1 MEGLIP
7 YLLHAM
13 KKQRPQHSYR
23 SFSENSNRS
32 YHLLNPKDSSHGSS
46 HRRTRSE
53 FQPPAN
59 IDFLEH
65 RSRSVNRAS
74 ASYAPP
80 YVAGGNSSSYPFQQ
94 QGFRNKNSWMFAVC
108 HLFVSIFSIVVIWNI
123 ITISLCFEFDCG
135 APSKWWTFHLLCNN

>member
-13 KKQRPQHSYR
+13 KKQSPRHSYR

-32 YHLLNPKDSSHGSS
+32 YHLLNSKEPSSHGSS

-53 FQPPAN
+53 FQLLAN
-59 IDFLEH
+59 IDYLEH

-74 ASYAPP
+74 S
-80 YVAGGNSSSYPFQQ
+80 GNSSTTPYYTGSSSLSGDQPPRTITSSAFSR
-94 QGFRNKNSWMFAVC
+94 GFHTK
-108 HLFVSIFSIVVIWNI
+108 IQ
-123 ITISLCFEFDCG
+123 
-135 APSKWWTFHLLCNN
+135 